1 MIKKHLLIPF
11 THVPALLVVAV
22 CFCLGAWA
30 SPAPALPPMLQL
42 PGVAGE
48 PDQIDF
54 ARLPILAGEHT
65 FVTHGNAPWG
75 FRNHSYL
82 AYHDGRYW
90 AMWSQG
96 TAVEDRV
103 GQRVGYA
110 TSTDGLL
117 WSEARF
123 LSPEPRG
130 YGPDSPLFG
139 QRTAE
144 GFRYIARG
152 FWQRDGEFLA
162 LASLDEA
169 GGFFGPSLDLHAF
182 RWNPSREGWDD
193 IGVIARDTINNFP
206 PVKLATGEWAMVR
219 RDHLRNVYLLF
230 GGLKSPTDWTHV
242 PLVRYQTGDAFRP
255 EEPLL
260 WTLPG
265 GRLMGFYR
273 DNSHSKRIVRA
284 WSDDHGRSWTAPE
297 RTNFPD
303 ATSKIF
309 GMRTSRGWYV
319 LISNANPALL
329 QRNPLCLAVSADGV
343 TFTQLARLPVPASPM
358 DLRPRE
364 GVRKAAGFQYPHA
377 IEQDGH
383 LFVVYSRNMT
393 TVEVIRVPLDEVE
406 RLLGNKLPATP

>member
-1 MIKKHLLIPF
+1 MITKHTLLQLHRAVTPWAIF
-11 THVPALLVVAV
+11 GALA
-22 CFCLGAWA
+22 LGALA
-30 SPAPALPPMLQL
+30 APASTLPPMLHL
-42 PGVAGE
+42 PGTGME
-48 PDQIDF
+48 PEQIDF
-54 ARLPILAGEHT
+54 ERLPVLPGEHT
-65 FVTHGNAPWG
+65 LVTHGNAPWG

-82 AYHDGRYW
+82 AYHGDRYW
-90 AMWSQG
+90 CMWSQG

-110 TSTDGLL
+110 TSMDGLL
-117 WSEARF
+117 WGEARF

-152 FWQRDGEFLA
+152 FWERDGELLA

-169 GGFFGPSLDLHAF
+169 GGFFGPSLNLHGF
-182 RWNPSREGWDD
+182 RWKSGSDQWED
-193 IGVIARDTINNFP
+193 IGVVARDTINNFP
-206 PVKLATGEWAMVR
+206 PVQMANGEWAMIR
-219 RDHLRNVYLLF
+219 RDHRRNVSLLY
-230 GGLKSPTDWTHV
+230 GGVQSAAGWTDV
-242 PLVRYQTGDAFRP
+242 PMVPYQAGGGFRP

-260 WTLPG
+260 WTLPD

-273 DNSHSKRIVRA
+273 DNSRSKRVFRA
-284 WSDDHGRSWTAPE
+284 VSDDYGRSWTVPE

-303 ATSKIF
+303 ATSKLF

-319 LISNANPALL
+319 LISNANPAPL
-329 QRNPLCLAVSADGV
+329 QRNPLCLSLSADGV
-343 TFTQLARLPVPASPM
+343 TFTRLARLPVPTSPM

-364 GVRKAAGFQYPHA
+364 GARKAAGFQYPHA
-377 IEQDGH
+377 IEKEGH

-393 TVEVIRVPLDEVE
+393 TIEVIRVPLDEIQN
-406 RLLGNKLPATP
+406 LLRNEGGTTQ